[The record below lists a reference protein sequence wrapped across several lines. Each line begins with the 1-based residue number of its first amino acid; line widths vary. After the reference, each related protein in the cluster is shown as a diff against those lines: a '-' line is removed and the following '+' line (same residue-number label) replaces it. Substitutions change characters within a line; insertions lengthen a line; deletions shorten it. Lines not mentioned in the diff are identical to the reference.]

1 MIIIKDFINHK
12 YFKPLR
18 NVFGLGL
25 LFFIIWMLFIDSNSL
40 LSHMDL
46 NAEIDKANK
55 QKEHYNKGIEADAK
69 EIKKLET
76 EEGIEKFAREE
87 YYMKKE
93 KEEIYI
99 IEYEDSITKQD
110 NDE

>member
-1 MIIIKDFINHK
+1 MNWSEIKNHK
-12 YFKPLR
+12 YIKPFK

-25 LFFIIWMLFIDSNSL
+25 LAFIIWMLFFDSNSL
-40 LSHMDL
+40 IAHMEL
-46 NAEIDKANK
+46 NAEKDKANK
-55 QKEHYNKGIEADAK
+55 QKDHYNSGIKADAK

-87 YYMKKE
+87 YYMKKD

-99 IEYEDSITKQD
+99 IEYEDSIAKQKD
-110 NDE
+110 NE

>member
-1 MIIIKDFINHK
+1 MNWNQLKNHK
-12 YFKPLR
+12 YLKPFK

-40 LSHMDL
+40 LSHMEL
-46 NAEIDKANK
+46 NAEKDKANK

-93 KEEIYI
+93 NEEIYI
-99 IEYEDSITKQD
+99 IEYEDSIAKQKK
-110 NDE
+110 DE